1 MATAMFR
8 RFRTWLFNDQPDP
21 AAYHGPHQ
29 RPRES
34 TRTRP
39 WWAVMCLSGVDYF
52 STLGYQ
58 PGIAAVAA
66 GSLTPIATLV
76 LVLVTLCGALPVYR
90 WVAAV
95 SPHGAGS
102 IRMLEKLLPRWNGKI
117 AVLVLLGFACT
128 DFMIT
133 ITLSSADA
141 ATHLVDNPVM
151 PMHGTGA
158 KLWITFGLITL
169 LAAVFLKGFR
179 EAIALAV
186 FLAPIYLALN
196 MAVMVVGFQQILAHP
211 EFLAGWTTAL
221 TTQHSNPWM
230 ALLLAIVVFPK
241 LALGMSGYETG
252 VSVMTQI
259 HPGSTA
265 GGGSATKAAHDV
277 VDGADPS
284 DTTQSAGRGRDHPG
298 KADHHSVAGKHGAV
312 AGRIRGARKMLTL
325 AAAIMAVMLLC
336 SSMVTTLLI
345 PPQEFAAGGEANGR
359 ALAYV
364 AHEYMGPVFGS
375 AYDLSTILILW
386 FAGASALAGMLNLVP
401 RYLPRYGMA
410 PEWTRA
416 VRPLILVF
424 TLVAFIIT
432 WIFDADVDAQGGAY
446 ATGVLVLM
454 TSAALAVTL
463 SARHHGRPRLAW
475 GYGLVTAVFL
485 YTTIA
490 NVVERPDGIKIAAVF
505 VVCILVISFAS
516 RVWRASELR
525 ITDLRADSALRAS
538 MVAAQGHAIQ
548 LIPHNPDPS
557 DADEDYREKLMTERL
572 SHALVED
579 ADVWFVEVKLRDPS
593 DFSDKVSLVS
603 RTVGSHRVIHV
614 DGSSVPTCLAGVA
627 LWIRD
632 ETGVPP
638 DLYLE
643 WSSGSPIRNYLRFLL
658 WGQGQTASMV
668 HEILRRAVPD
678 DAARPVVHVM

>member
-1 MATAMFR
+1 MATAISR
-8 RFRTWLFNDQPDP
+8 RIRSWLFNDQQDP

-58 PGIAAVAA
+58 PGIAALAA
-66 GSLTPIATLV
+66 GSLAPIATLV

-133 ITLSSADA
+133 ITLSAADA

-151 PMHGTGA
+151 PLHGNTA
-158 KLWITFGLITL
+158 KLWITLGLITL
-169 LAAVFLKGFR
+169 LASVFLKGFR

-186 FLAPIYLALN
+186 FLVPVYLLLN
-196 MAVMVVGFQQILAHP
+196 AAVMVVGFQQILAHP
-211 EFLAGWTTAL
+211 EFLDGWTSAL

-230 ALLLAIVVFPK
+230 ALLLALVVFPK

-265 GGGSATKAAHDV
+265 SPAKAAHDV
-277 VDGADPS
+277 GQGTD
-284 DTTQSAGRGRDHPG
+284 AGRRANDGRSHLRTFARHG
-298 KADHHSVAGKHGAV
+298 VSGTHGAV
-312 AGRIRGARKMLTL
+312 AGRINGARKMLTV
-325 AAAIMAVMLLC
+325 AALIMAVMLLC

-345 PPQEFAAGGEANGR
+345 PPGEFASGGQANGR

-364 AHEYMGPVFGS
+364 AHEYMGPLFGT
-375 AYDLSTILILW
+375 AYDMSTILILW

-424 TLVAFIIT
+424 TLVAFAIT
-432 WIFDADVDAQGGAY
+432 WIFDANVDAQGGAY

-505 VVCILVISFAS
+505 VVCILVTSFAS

-525 ITDLRADSALRAS
+525 ITDLQADPNLRAA
-538 MVAAQGHAIQ
+538 MVAARGRAIQ
-548 LIPHNPDPS
+548 LIPHNPDPA
-557 DADEDYREKLMTERL
+557 DADQDYQEKLISERL
-572 SHALVED
+572 SHALIED
-579 ADVWFVEVKLRDPS
+579 SDVWFVEVKLRDPS

-603 RTVGSHRVIHV
+603 RTVGTHRVVHV

-627 LWIRD
+627 LWVRD
-632 ETGVPP
+632 ETGLPP

-643 WSSGSPIRNYLRFLL
+643 WSAGSPVRNYLRFLL
-658 WGQGQTASMV
+658 WGQGQTASVV